1 MLVGEGSW
9 RERGT
14 RQGLK
19 APTYLGDER
28 GPEGP
33 LFHGCAQ
40 SVLLHGFQKALL
52 HGFRESVLV
61 GKGSSRKWGAG
72 RGLKAHRDWAMNAAL
87 KGRSSTVVQ
96 KSVLPRP
103 SERRSS
109 MVVQTA
115 CSSTAFEKAL
125 FHGCRESVLFHVFQK
140 RASTVSRL
148 ARLLAESGDP
158 AKDSAG

>member
-1 MLVGEGSW
+1 AALPRLCTRRALPRFSKRRASTVFTKAAFHGCREGVLVGEGSW

-19 APTYLGDER
+19 APTYLGDQR

-40 SVLLHGFQKALL
+40 SVLLHGLQKALL

-61 GKGSSRKWGAG
+61 GKGSSRKSGAG

-87 KGRSSTVVQ
+87 KGRSSTVVH
-96 KSVLPRP
+96 K
-103 SERRSS
+103 
-109 MVVQTA
+109 A
-115 CSSTAFEKAL
+115 CSSIVFE
-125 FHGCRESVLFHVFQK
+125 
-140 RASTVSRL
+140 
-148 ARLLAESGDP
+148 
-158 AKDSAG
+158 